1 LPSKYRLKNL
11 FKGKLVELLTKLF
24 IKLKFSPN
32 LVSIF
37 GFLNTILAIILFFII
52 PYPFNCIVFG
62 IFIFWLMLL
71 DGVDGTL
78 ARMTNQ
84 ITHFGG
90 VLDSVLD
97 RYSDSLLL
105 IAFLFIYPV
114 DMLFLFIPIQL
125 WVMVGV
131 LGFIMV
137 SYTRSRGEKEL
148 IGDLNVG
155 LGARTERL
163 FILFIFSLLLMPWI
177 GLIITVFLSHLTV
190 IYRVVRFYHLSDE
203 KSK

>member
-1 LPSKYRLKNL
+1 
-11 FKGKLVELLTKLF
+11 
-24 IKLKFSPN
+24 
-32 LVSIF
+32 
-37 GFLNTILAIILFFII
+37 
-52 PYPFNCIVFG
+52 
-62 IFIFWLMLL
+62 MLL
-71 DGVDGTL
+71 DGVDGRL

-90 VLDSVLD
+90 VLDSILD

-105 IAFLFIYPV
+105 VSFLFVYPH
-114 DMLFLFIPIQL
+114 DTLFLFVPLQI
-125 WVMVGV
+125 WVMIAI

-148 IGDLNVG
+148 IGDLNIG

-163 FILFIFSLLLMPWI
+163 FILFIFSLLLIPWI

-190 IYRVVRFYHLSDE
+190 LYRVICFKRLIHL
-203 KSK
+203 KK

>member
-1 LPSKYRLKNL
+1 M
-11 FKGKLVELLTKLF
+11 FKGKLVELLSKLF
-24 IKLKFSPN
+24 IKLKFTPN

-37 GFLNTILAIILFFII
+37 AFINTLIAVILFAII
-52 PYPFNCIVFG
+52 PYPFNSVIFG

-105 IAFLFIYPV
+105 VGFLFVYPF
-114 DMLFLFIPIQL
+114 DMLFLYVPIQI
-125 WVMVGV
+125 WVMVAI

-148 IGDLNVG
+148 KEDLDVG

-163 FILFIFSLLLMPWI
+163 FILFIFSILLMPLI

-190 IYRVVRFYHLSDE
+190 LYRVICFNRLLNKKVNKR
-203 KSK
+203 